1 MKSPSEPQRLPQP
14 NKPSARRADVDSS
27 RGGQGRRGFI
37 IPEFLNQKSRKM
49 PGNLTFDQLKND
61 IANDVID
68 TVLVCISDMQ
78 GRLIGKRFLASF
90 FAESAYD
97 ETHGCN
103 YLLANDIDME
113 PVPGYKA
120 ASWNKGYGDF
130 VMKPDMSTLRY
141 VPWLEKTALILSE
154 VQDHHHHQDLPHS
167 PRGIL
172 RKQVARLKERGY
184 MAYFASE
191 LEFYLFNETYDSA
204 RGKHW
209 SNLGTASP
217 YIGDYVIQI
226 TSKEED
232 YMRALRNGLS
242 GAGIP
247 VENSKG
253 EWGPGQEEINV
264 RYAEALDMAD
274 NHIIIKNGAKE
285 IAAQMGKAITFMS
298 KYNYGLAGSSSHIHN
313 SLWSADGKT
322 SLFLDKKEE
331 FGMTPLMRSWVAGQM
346 KYARDYTYFL
356 APYINSYKRFQV
368 GTFAPTKIIWS
379 DDNRTAGFRLCG
391 AGTKGIRIECRIG
404 GADLN
409 PYLAFA
415 ALIASGLAGID
426 EKLEL
431 QKPFEG
437 DAYAGAKLTEIPKT
451 LREAME
457 HLEKSKMLR
466 ASLGDDVVE
475 HYLHTA
481 RWEQFEYDR
490 RVTDWE
496 LHRGFERY

>member
-1 MKSPSEPQRLPQP
+1 M
-14 NKPSARRADVDSS
+14 
-27 RGGQGRRGFI
+27 I
-37 IPEFLNQKSRKM
+37 
-49 PGNLTFDQLKND
+49 TFDELKK
-61 IANDVID
+61 AARSGEID
-68 TVLVCISDMQ
+68 TVLVCIVDMQ

-90 FAESAYD
+90 FCESAYE

-113 PVPGYKA
+113 PVPGYAA
-120 ASWNKGYGDF
+120 ASWSKGYGDF
-130 VMKPDMSTLRY
+130 VMKPDMSTLRRI
-141 VPWLEKTALILSE
+141 PWLEKTALVIADI
-154 VQDHHHHQDLPHS
+154 QDHHHHEDLPHS
-167 PRGIL
+167 PRAIL
-172 RKQVARLKERGY
+172 RRQIARLTERGW

-191 LEFYLFNETYDSA
+191 LEFYLFEESYDSA
-204 RGKHW
+204 RTKKW
-209 SNLGTASP
+209 SQLGTASP
-217 YIGDYVIQI
+217 YIGDYTISI
-226 TSKEED
+226 TSKEEA
-232 YMRALRNGLS
+232 YMRAIRNGLS

-264 RYAEALDMAD
+264 RYAEALEMAD
-274 NHIIIKNGAKE
+274 NHVILKNGCKE
-285 IAAQMGKAITFMS
+285 IAAQMGKAVTFMA
-298 KYNYGLAGSSSHIHN
+298 KYNYNLAGNSSHIHN
-313 SLWSADGKT
+313 SLWTADGKT
-322 SLFLDKKEE
+322 PLFLDKKGER
-331 FGMTPLMRSWVAGQM
+331 GMSELMRHWVAGQM
-346 KYARDYTYFL
+346 RYARDITWFL

-409 PYLAFA
+409 PYLAFG
-415 ALIASGLAGID
+415 ALIAAGLAGID

-437 DAYAGAKLTEIPKT
+437 DAYYGAKLPEIPKT
-451 LREAME
+451 LREATE
-457 HLEKSKMLR
+457 HLRKSKLMR
-466 ASLGDDVVE
+466 EAFGKDVVD
-475 HYLHTA
+475 HYVHTA
-481 RWEQFEYDR
+481 EWEQFEYDR